1 MTTGPDLF
9 RPGVRLAVSYFLDCA
24 DRIVRTLDQDLGPSV
39 VFLGTVWANVA
50 NQAAAVSVTGEIPDA
65 EAAERRAP
73 VAVLRLSQT
82 LGLPFETVRRYAAK
96 LAAAGYVRRQSGGL
110 VAPGEIF
117 ARPQFQAMLDE
128 TWEAT
133 AKLAHDLEALGFE
146 LPEAVGQYDVE
157 SRRWVARHSTRFFLR
172 GLDLIT
178 HALEADFLGCLV
190 FLAINRANVVELF
203 EDPVL
208 ARTLASPDAVR
219 EDAFR
224 RPASIIDIARGLRL
238 PYETTRRR
246 AMALVESGA
255 CVKVAGGLVVP
266 SSVLTQP
273 RMLPALQESW
283 RVTQQ
288 FMAATR
294 RLGLD

>member
-1 MTTGPDLF
+1 
-9 RPGVRLAVSYFLDCA
+9 
-24 DRIVRTLDQDLGPSV
+24 
-39 VFLGTVWANVA
+39 
-50 NQAAAVSVTGEIPDA
+50 
-65 EAAERRAP
+65 
-73 VAVLRLSQT
+73 
-82 LGLPFETVRRYAAK
+82 
-96 LAAAGYVRRQSGGL
+96 
-110 VAPGEIF
+110 
-117 ARPQFQAMLDE
+117 
-128 TWEAT
+128 
-133 AKLAHDLEALGFE
+133 
-146 LPEAVGQYDVE
+146 
-157 SRRWVARHSTRFFLR
+157 
-172 GLDLIT
+172 
-178 HALEADFLGCLV
+178 
-190 FLAINRANVVELF
+190 VVELF